1 MRQFQ
6 VRLRQEVSSS
16 GNFSNGAAI
25 GGLNTW
31 EADGRAYTTTYV
43 NAKNAGTYT
52 LKLKYSLEC
61 GKDTRIDYRING
73 DTDRD
78 WRSWT
83 LKDHSSSWDEVKE
96 FTTTV
101 SLKKGIN
108 AIDITGAVNTGTDW
122 KWVRLDNFE
131 LSYVSENNYSKK
143 AFSSRENVELNG
155 VQLDAGPKSSGNI
168 GGDEGGKLTGIKA
181 KDMQNMMYI
190 LTERHQE

>member
-1 MRQFQ
+1 M
-6 VRLRQEVSSS
+6 
-16 GNFSNGAAI
+16 NGAKYCSKLAAEVALGKVESSKVKNAFSGTKI
-25 GGLNTW
+25 AGNVI

-108 AIDITGAVNTGTDW
+108 AINITGAG
-122 KWVRLDNFE
+122 
-131 LSYVSENNYSKK
+131 
-143 AFSSRENVELNG
+143 
-155 VQLDAGPKSSGNI
+155 
-168 GGDEGGKLTGIKA
+168 
-181 KDMQNMMYI
+181 
-190 LTERHQE
+190 